1 MKKGQIYQG
10 VAREIRFPNRA
21 VVETEE
27 GEVCLVDNAL
37 PGQKVE
43 FRVEKAKNGHFKG
56 RLLHV
61 LEKSEIESAK
71 DVCPHFG
78 VCGGCLYQS
87 VPYIQQLRMKEF
99 QIRSLLDSVEDD
111 YKWEGIKSSPQQF
124 AYRNKM
130 EFSFGNE
137 EKGGPLTLGLH
148 RRGGFYDI
156 VPVNECRI
164 VDEDFRKILMITQM
178 YFRAFNMPF
187 YHKLSHEGILR
198 HLLVRKG
205 LATGEIMVALVTTS
219 EISEDILAGFANTI
233 RSIATSGTIESIL
246 HMQNDNPA
254 DMVQSEKTTILYGRD
269 FIYERLFNLHFKIT
283 PFSFFQTNTAGAQV
297 LYDTVRGYLGTTKDK
312 VVYDLY
318 SGTGTIAQVLAPAA
332 NRVIGVEIVEEAVEA
347 ARVNTQMNNLDN
359 CEFLCGDVL
368 HVIDELTA
376 AGEKPDLIV
385 LDPPRDGVSAKALQK
400 IIQFDVPRIV
410 YISCKPTSLVRDMEL
425 LTQAGYVVERACAV
439 DMFAGTYNIETVAV
453 MTKEHDRG
461 VRV

>member
-10 VAREIRFPNRA
+10 VAGEIRFPNRA
-21 VVETEE
+21 VVETAE
-27 GEVCLVDNAL
+27 GEQCLVDNVL

-43 FRVEKAKNGHFKG
+43 FRVEKAKNGRFQG
-56 RLLHV
+56 RLIRV
-61 LEKSEIESAK
+61 IEKSEIETAK

-87 VPYIQQLRMKEF
+87 VPYIQQLRFKEY
-99 QIRSLLDSVEDD
+99 QVRSLLDKVQED
-111 YKWEGIKSSPQQF
+111 YKWEGIKSSPAQT

-137 EKGGPLTLGLH
+137 YKDGPLTLGLH

-178 YFRAFNMPF
+178 YFRAFSLSF
-187 YHKLSHEGILR
+187 YHKLTHEGVLR

-205 LATGEIMVALVTTS
+205 LSTGEIMVGLVTTS
-219 EISEDILAGFANTI
+219 GISEEILAGFTASLQSLSTN
-233 RSIATSGTIESIL
+233 GTIESIL

-254 DMVQSEKTTILYGRD
+254 DMVQSEKTTVLYGRD
-269 FIYERLFNLHFKIT
+269 YIYEELLNLRFKIT

-312 VVYDLY
+312 MVYDLY

-332 NRVIGVEIVEEAVEA
+332 KRVIGVEIVPEAVES
-347 ARVNTQMNNLDN
+347 ARINTEMNGLSN
-359 CEFLCGDVL
+359 CEFLCGDVQN
-368 HVIDELTA
+368 VIDELNA
-376 AGEKPDLIV
+376 SGEKPDLIV

-400 IIQFDVPRIV
+400 IIQFDVDRIV
-410 YISCKPTSLVRDMEL
+410 YISCKPTSLVRDMEI
-425 LTQAGYVVERACAV
+425 LTDAGYIVERACAV
-439 DMFAGTYNIETVAV
+439 DMFAGTYNIETIAV
-453 MTKEHDRG
+453 LTKKWNAG

>member
-10 VAREIRFPNRA
+10 VAGEIRFPNRA
-21 VVETEE
+21 VVETAE
-27 GEVCLVDNAL
+27 GEICLVDNAL

-43 FRVEKAKNGHFKG
+43 FRVEKAKNGRFQG
-56 RLLHV
+56 RLIRV
-61 LEKSEIESAK
+61 IEKSEIETAK

-87 VPYIQQLRMKEF
+87 VPYIQQLRFKEY
-99 QIRSLLDSVEDD
+99 QVRSLLDKVEDD
-111 YKWEGIKSSPQQF
+111 YKWEGIKSSPLQT

-137 EKGGPLTLGLH
+137 YKDGPLTLGLH

-178 YFRAFNMPF
+178 YFRTFSLPF
-187 YHKLSHEGILR
+187 YHKLTHEGILR

-205 LATGEIMVALVTTS
+205 LATGEIMIGLVTTS
-219 EISEDILAGFANTI
+219 GISKEILDGFAGSL
-233 RSIATSGTIESIL
+233 RSLSLTGTIESIL
-246 HMQNDNPA
+246 HMKNDNPA
-254 DMVQSEKTTILYGRD
+254 DMVQSEETTILYGRD
-269 FIYERLFNLHFKIT
+269 YIYERLFNLRFKIT

-297 LYDTVRGYLGTTKDK
+297 LYETVRGYLGTTKDK

-332 NRVIGVEIVEEAVEA
+332 KRVIGVEIVPEAVES
-347 ARVNTQMNNLDN
+347 ARVNTEMNGLPN

-368 HVIDELTA
+368 NVIDELNA
-376 AGEKPDLIV
+376 SGEKPDLIV

-400 IIQFDVPRIV
+400 IIQFDVDRIV
-410 YISCKPTSLVRDMEL
+410 YISCKPTSLVRDMEI
-425 LTQAGYVVERACAV
+425 LTGAGYIVERACCV
-439 DMFAGTYNIETVAV
+439 DMFAGTYNIETIAV
-453 MTKEHDRG
+453 LTKKWNKG

>member
-10 VAREIRFPNRA
+10 VAGEIRFPNRA
-21 VVETEE
+21 VVETAE
-27 GEVCLVDNAL
+27 GETCLVDNAL

-43 FRVEKAKNGHFKG
+43 FRVEKAKNGRFQG
-56 RLLHV
+56 RLLNV
-61 LEKSEIESAK
+61 IEKSEIETAK

-87 VPYIQQLRMKEF
+87 IPYIQQLRFKEYHV
-99 QIRSLLDSVEDD
+99 RSLLDTVESD
-111 YKWEGIKSSPQQF
+111 YKWEGIKSSPLQF

-137 EKGGPLTLGLH
+137 TKDGPLTLGLH

-164 VDEDFRKILMITQM
+164 VDEDFRKILMVTQL
-178 YFRAFNMPF
+178 YFRAYNLPF
-187 YHKLSHEGILR
+187 YHKLTHEGILR

-205 LATGEIMVALVTTS
+205 LATGEIMVGLVTTS
-219 EISEDILAGFANTI
+219 GISEEILAGFTSNLT
-233 RSIATSGTIESIL
+233 SLTLSGTLVSVL

-254 DMVQSEKTTILYGRD
+254 DMVQSEQTTVLYGRD
-269 FIYERLFNLHFKIT
+269 YIYEQLFDLRFKIT

-332 NRVIGVEIVEEAVEA
+332 KRVIGVEIVPEAVES
-347 ARVNTQMNNLDN
+347 ARVNTEMNGLDN
-359 CEFLCGDVL
+359 CEFLCGDVQE
-368 HVIDELTA
+368 VIDDLNA
-376 AGEKPDLIV
+376 SGEKPDLIV

-400 IIQFDVPRIV
+400 IIQFGVDRIV
-410 YISCKPTSLVRDMEL
+410 YISCKPTSLVRDMEI
-425 LTQAGYVVERACAV
+425 LTDAGYVVERACAV
-439 DMFAGTYNIETVAV
+439 DMFAGTCNIETVAV
-453 MTKEHDRG
+453 LTKSRNRG
-461 VRV
+461 VRA

>member
-10 VAREIRFPNRA
+10 VAGEIRFPNRA
-21 VVETEE
+21 VVETAE
-27 GEVCLVDNAL
+27 GESCFVDNAL

-43 FRVEKAKNGHFKG
+43 FRVEKAKNGRFYG
-56 RLLHV
+56 RLLRV
-61 LEKSEIESAK
+61 IEKSEIETAK

-87 VPYIQQLRMKEF
+87 VPYIQQLRFKEY
-99 QIRSLLDSVEDD
+99 QIRSLLDKVEDD
-111 YKWEGIKSSPQQF
+111 YKWEGIKSSPIQY

-137 EKGGPLTLGLH
+137 EKDGPLTVGLH

-178 YFRAFNMPF
+178 FFRTFNIPF

-219 EISEDILAGFANTI
+219 SMPENLLDGFRSSILSLSLAGK
-233 RSIATSGTIESIL
+233 IESIL
-246 HMQNDNPA
+246 HMKNDNPA

-269 FIYERLFNLHFKIT
+269 YIYEQIFKLKFKIT
-283 PFSFFQTNTAGAQV
+283 PFSFFQTNTYGAAV
-297 LYDTVRGYLGTTKDK
+297 LYETVRGYLGTTKDK

-318 SGTGTIAQVLAPAA
+318 SGTGTIAQVLSPAA
-332 NRVIGVEIVEEAVEA
+332 KRVIGVEIVPEAVES
-347 ARVNTQMNNLDN
+347 ARINTEMNGLSN

-368 HVIDELTA
+368 DVIDELNA

-385 LDPPRDGVSAKALQK
+385 LDPPRDGIHPKALQK

-410 YISCKPTSLVRDMEL
+410 YISCKPTSLVRDMEI
-425 LTQAGYVVERACAV
+425 LTSAGYLVERACAV
-439 DMFAGTYNIETVAV
+439 DMFAGTYNIETVV
-453 MTKEHDRG
+453 VLTKSRNLG